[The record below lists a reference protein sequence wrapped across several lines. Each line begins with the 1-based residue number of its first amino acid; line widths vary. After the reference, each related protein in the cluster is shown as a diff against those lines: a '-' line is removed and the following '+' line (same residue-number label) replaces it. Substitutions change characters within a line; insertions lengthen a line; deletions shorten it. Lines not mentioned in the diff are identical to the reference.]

1 MPYLTEERK
10 LELATGLTPTTSGD
24 LTYQIQQAIQTY
36 LKTDRVNFARLA
48 EVLGILEAAKVDF
61 VDRVL
66 LPYERNKRTENGD
79 VWSDD

>member
-10 LELATGLTPTTSGD
+10 LELAAGLTPTTSGD